1 MNALAVVDDMVV
13 GLRYT
18 LFSDDGE
25 VIESNMSDDPLW
37 LIQGRNHV
45 VPGLED
51 AIAGLQAGDKKEIT
65 LPPERAFGLVDDE
78 AYQVLAREEFPDEVE
93 VTVGLGVD
101 LYDEQEDVVIE
112 ATVVEIDGD
121 DIVLDF
127 NHPLAGET
135 LRFALE
141 IVDLRPATQEEL
153 DHDHVHGPDDGH
165 DDSHDD

>member
-25 VIESNMSDDPLW
+25 VIESNMSDEPLW
-37 LIQGRNHV
+37 LIQGRGHI

-51 AIAGLQAGDKKEIT
+51 AIAGLHAGDKKEVT
-65 LPPERAFGLVDDE
+65 LPPESAFGLVDDE
-78 AYQVLAREEFPDEVE
+78 AYQVIAREEFPAEVD
-93 VTVGLGVD
+93 VALGLGVD
-101 LYDEQEDVVIE
+101 LYDEEEDVVIE
-112 ATVVEIDGD
+112 ATVIEIDGD

-141 IVDLRPATQEEL
+141 IIDVRPATQEEL
-153 DHDHVHGPDDGH
+153 DHDHVHGPDDDH
-165 DDSHDD
+165 EH

>member
-25 VIESNMSDDPLW
+25 VIESNVSDEPLW
-37 LIQGRNHV
+37 LIQGRGHV

-51 AIAGLQAGDKKEIT
+51 AIAGLHAGDKKEVT
-65 LPPERAFGLVDDE
+65 LPPELAFGLVDDE
-78 AYQVLAREEFPDEVE
+78 AYQVLAREEFPSEVD
-93 VTVGLGVD
+93 VALGLGVD
-101 LYDEQEDVVIE
+101 LYDEEEEVVIE

-141 IVDLRPATQEEL
+141 IIDVRPATQEEL
-153 DHDHVHGPDDGH
+153 DHDHVHGPDTDH
-165 DDSHDD
+165 EH